1 MGRGVSG
8 MSKYLPI
15 MLDVEGRRVVVVGGG
30 AVAARK
36 AAPLLDA
43 GAELAVISPSLS
55 GPLAAMADQGRL
67 EWISRPYAPG
77 DLQGAVLVYAAS
89 DDRAV
94 NEAVA
99 GEARRL
105 GLPCN
110 VASHAEAGSFIT
122 PGVLRRGRLTVAV
135 STSGAGPSAAAEITQ
150 RIAGLLGEEY
160 EPYLDFLHEL
170 RTEIKRL
177 VPDAETRGRLLRRL
191 AKLPVLQEMQQG
203 SFIPWTPQEIEAW
216 VAGNREE

>member
-1 MGRGVSG
+1 MK
-8 MSKYLPI
+8 KYLPI
-15 MLDVEGRRVVVVGGG
+15 MLDVEGRRVVIVGGG

-36 AAPLLDA
+36 AAPLLEA
-43 GAELAVISPSLS
+43 GAELVVISPSLS
-55 GPLAAMADQGRL
+55 GKLADEGRL

-89 DDRAV
+89 DNRAV

-105 GLPCN
+105 GLPVN
-110 VASHAEAGSFIT
+110 VASHAEAGTFIT

-150 RIAGLLGEEY
+150 RVADLLGEEY

-170 RTEIKRL
+170 RTAIKQL
-177 VPDAETRGRLLRRL
+177 EPAAETRARLLRRL
-191 AKLPVLQEMQQG
+191 GKLDVLNELRQG
-203 SFIPWTPQEIEAW
+203 TFIPWTAEEIEAW
-216 VAGNREE
+216 VARNREE